1 MLCNCGT
8 EFGRLSCKSETH
20 RSKTRF
26 EASRVVFWSLSCY
39 KELKLTTNRFTG
51 TSRPSDP
58 DAKYQ
63 LAKFGHAQKAKFRFL
78 GLKVTQQS

>member
-1 MLCNCGT
+1 MFNPFAPGDFA
-8 EFGRLSCKSETH
+8 EK
-20 RSKTRF
+20 
-26 EASRVVFWSLSCY
+26 RVLKLVEWFYWSLSCY
-39 KELKLTTNRFTG
+39 KELKLSTNPLHRSY

-63 LAKFGHAQKAKFRFL
+63 LAKFGHAQKAKFRQFL